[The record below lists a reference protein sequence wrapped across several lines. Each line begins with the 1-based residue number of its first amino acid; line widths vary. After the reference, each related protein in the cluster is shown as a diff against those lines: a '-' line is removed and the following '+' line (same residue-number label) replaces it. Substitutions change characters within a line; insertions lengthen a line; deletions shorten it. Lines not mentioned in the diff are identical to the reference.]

1 MERRNKTALSTQKKL
16 EEKEEK
22 EERKVHSSN
31 QSTTGQ
37 GAQITDRSQT
47 DHTHT
52 EQALELTAEMSEA
65 KKGSRELEKQFA
77 KMGWLVVTSK
87 DQLRSIENNTCGTS
101 IQL

>member
-1 MERRNKTALSTQKKL
+1 M
-16 EEKEEK
+16 
-22 EERKVHSSN
+22 
-31 QSTTGQ
+31 
-37 GAQITDRSQT
+37 
-47 DHTHT
+47 
-52 EQALELTAEMSEA
+52 TAEMSEA

>member
-37 GAQITDRSQT
+37 GAQITDRS
-47 DHTHT
+47 HAHR
-52 EQALELTAEMSEA
+52 EQALELTAKMSEA
-65 KKGSRELEKQFA
+65 KKGSRELEKRLSD
-77 KMGWLVVTSK
+77 MGWLADTSK

>member
-37 GAQITDRSQT
+37 GAQITDR
-47 DHTHT
+47 HT

-65 KKGSRELEKQFA
+65 KKGSRELEKQLA
-77 KMGWLVVTSK
+77 DMEWLADTSK